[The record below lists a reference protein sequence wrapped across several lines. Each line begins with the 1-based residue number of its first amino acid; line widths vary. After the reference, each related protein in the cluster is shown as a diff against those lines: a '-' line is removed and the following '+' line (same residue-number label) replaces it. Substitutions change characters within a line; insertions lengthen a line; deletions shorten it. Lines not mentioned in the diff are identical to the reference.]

1 MIYLLL
7 TPDKQA
13 KSLLPYLVGRGGE
26 IVVLNFRVPL
36 FHRGPRWWV
45 VRRPVDIFSESLR
58 IRVLHLTDRGQM
70 ISPSLGDFAHL
81 ENLEKF

>member
-36 FHRGPRWWV
+36 FHRGPR
-45 VRRPVDIFSESLR
+45 
-58 IRVLHLTDRGQM
+58 
-70 ISPSLGDFAHL
+70 
-81 ENLEKF
+81 